1 LLSGDDSNLSILD
14 CSDPDFW
21 SLQVLQDTDRARD
34 LQFQFAYR
42 IVNFGVI
49 TMRAMTE
56 VQPKRVN
63 AREEERFQHFGRSTR
78 RTDCS
83 NDFGS
88 AIAAHCSFGLSAA
101 SGNQNGSDIVDI
113 GAGRDAAGLAS
124 NVLRYSD
131 CGLFLAA
138 FSIVS
143 SANLIAEARSRNI
156 SRTLLAGFSDSVDA
170 NEIPALQSVRS
181 AAPFTMAGVHV
192 GFWSTCVVR
201 TKGETPL
208 SK

>member
-1 LLSGDDSNLSILD
+1 
-14 CSDPDFW
+14 
-21 SLQVLQDTDRARD
+21 
-34 LQFQFAYR
+34 
-42 IVNFGVI
+42 
-49 TMRAMTE
+49 MRAMTE

-113 GAGRDAAGLAS
+113 SAGRDAGGLAS

-131 CGLFLAA
+131 RGLFLAA

-143 SANLIAEARSRNI
+143 SANSIAEARSRNI
-156 SRTLLAGFSDSVDA
+156 SRTLLAGFSDSLDA
-170 NEIPALQSVRS
+170 NEIPAWPSVRS
-181 AAPFTMAGVHV
+181 AAPFTMAGVHMDGV
-192 GFWSTCVVR
+192 LEHLRCKNKRRNPLVR
-201 TKGETPL
+201 NRLFLLFKFIILRCTVFLTRT
-208 SK
+208 